1 MKYTLSLCAAALLC
15 SQPSLAEIS
24 DLGSFYSDIKL
35 RYEQAEIDD
44 PADNDKA
51 DAALADIAVGFKS
64 ADYAGFSVLAEY
76 EAGVLALDAYAPLW
90 QPHTALQIHLGTRD
104 PWALEGDLATARSY
118 AATAEHPQCPVC
130 RMRGLTTECAWSWV
144 PAHAGAPRGQ

>member
-35 RYEQAEIDD
+35 RYEHADIDD

-64 ADYAGFSVLAEY
+64 AEYAGFSVLAEY
-76 EAGVLALDAYAPLW
+76 EAGVLALDDCVIIRLGAETADTCDAAGPGSGAPL
-90 QPHTALQIHLGTRD
+90 R
-104 PWALEGDLATARSY
+104 EGRIVTV
-118 AATAEHPQCPVC
+118 EHHQTV
-130 RMRGLTTECAWSWV
+130 
-144 PAHAGAPRGQ
+144 

>member
-35 RYEQAEIDD
+35 RYEHADIDD

-64 ADYAGFSVLAEY
+64 AEYAGFSVLAEY
-76 EAGVLALDAYAPLW
+76 EAGVLALDSASG
-90 QPHTALQIHLGTRD
+90 I
-104 PWALEGDLATARSY
+104 ARNCNTNKAVFRLLS
-118 AATAEHPQCPVC
+118 AVS
-130 RMRGLTTECAWSWV
+130 G
-144 PAHAGAPRGQ
+144 